1 VSRIIVPI
9 HAFVGGAIIVAL
21 ALRIIWNMVKV
32 AQPYQLTEGGPGYDT
47 SILGILLY
55 RFAFVQQDMGLAFT
69 VGLILMAITIA
80 AAFVFIRE
88 FQKQSGTGGGAF

>member
-1 VSRIIVPI
+1 
-9 HAFVGGAIIVAL
+9 
-21 ALRIIWNMVKV
+21 
-32 AQPYQLTEGGPGYDT
+32 
-47 SILGILLY
+47 
-55 RFAFVQQDMGLAFT
+55 MGLAFT